1 MATTARAGDD
11 LDRAPV
17 PAGTLVGHTGA
28 SSESATLYDQPMYLS
43 ALPDP
48 PSIYS
53 PPAPPREDEG
63 VNEGGVNIALQVRYL
78 TDYVYRGVDHSEVG
92 GNEDAPNL
100 QFDGK
105 ITFDLGKL
113 PHPFV
118 GVFANVYNSDPD
130 SRFQEI
136 RPFFGLDWNVRP
148 FRFVIGN
155 NTYIYPERDES
166 NTGEAFAQVTFDD
179 SFLFSTEQPL
189 LSPYLYAA
197 YDYDVNDGVYI
208 EAGVKH
214 DFAIEDTGI
223 TVTAI
228 ADVAYVSGIY
238 KQFIF
243 TSEKDNGFSHFDL
256 GLIGT
261 YSLNTLFN
269 VPRRFGEWSIQ
280 GYLYYTDQLDEE
292 LLAETQVWG
301 GFGIDFKY

>member
-1 MATTARAGDD
+1 MMLA
-11 LDRAPV
+11 
-17 PAGTLVGHTGA
+17 
-28 SSESATLYDQPMYLS
+28 Q
-43 ALPDP
+43 LPEP
-48 PSIYS
+48 ESIYA

-63 VNEGGVNIALQVRYL
+63 VNQGGVNIDLHVRYM
-78 TDYVYRGVDHSEVG
+78 TDYVYRGVDHSELG
-92 GNEDAPNL
+92 GHEDAPNL

-105 ITFDLGKL
+105 LSFNLGKL

-118 GVFANVYNSDPD
+118 GVFVNVYNSDPD

-136 RPFFGLDWNVRP
+136 RPYFGIDWNLRP
-148 FRFVIGN
+148 FTFTVGN
-155 NTYIYPERDES
+155 NTYIYPERDGA
-166 NTGEAFAQVTFDD
+166 NTGEVFGKIVFDD

-189 LSPYLYAA
+189 LSPYIYAA
-197 YDYDVNDGVYI
+197 YDYDLNEGVYL

-228 ADVAYVSGIY
+228 ADVAYVSGIHQ
-238 KQFIF
+238 QFIF
-243 TSEKDNGFSHFDL
+243 KSVEGSGLSHFDV

-269 VPRRFGEWSIQ
+269 VPRRFGEWSVE
-280 GYLYYTDQLDEE
+280 GYVFYTDQIDNE

-301 GFGIDFKY
+301 GFGIGFKY